1 MRRIRKKKGQSTL
14 EYVVVFSVIVLGIA
28 AAAYT
33 AIQPAVENLMD
44 RTGEKI
50 TAEGDRLVAEAEE

>member
-14 EYVVVFSVIVLGIA
+14 EYVVVFSVIVLGIT

-33 AIQPAVENLMD
+33 AIQPAVKNLMD
-44 RTGEKI
+44 KTGDKI
-50 TAEGDRLVAEAEE
+50 MAEGDRIIEVEE

>member
-14 EYVVVFSVIVLGIA
+14 EYVVVFSVIVLGVA

-33 AIQPAVENLMD
+33 AIQPAVNNLMQK
-44 RTGEKI
+44 TGDKI
-50 TAEGDRLVAEAEE
+50 MAEGDKIIEVEE